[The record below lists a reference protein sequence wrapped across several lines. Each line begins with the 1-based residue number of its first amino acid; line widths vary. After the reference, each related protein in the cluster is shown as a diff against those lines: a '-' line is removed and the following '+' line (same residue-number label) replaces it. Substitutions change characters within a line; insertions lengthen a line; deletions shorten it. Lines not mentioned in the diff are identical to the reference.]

1 MSAYLKG
8 LITSAQVPDFVT
20 YLQEKGFMVRT
31 TSAAWELYQ
40 VSLWGRWKAIV
51 LDGKGVIG
59 IPSEL
64 TADAQKFLKGAA
76 AQDSITDTMR
86 LDFLLSAYRKVVIEL
101 EGWGSMGRHYAVYV
115 EEGFMG
121 DKQYEAV
128 RFTQAEEFSGN
139 SPEGAAIKRQA
150 IDLAINELKPEEDQ
164 V

>member
-1 MSAYLKG
+1 MAYIKG
-8 LITSAQVPDFVT
+8 LIPKDKVVAFAEYLNRGGYATRPAVSIYELHQV
-20 YLQEKGFMVRT
+20 MI
-31 TSAAWELYQ
+31 A
-40 VSLWGRWKAIV
+40 GRWMAITV
-51 LDGKGVIG
+51 DGKGVVG
-59 IPSEL
+59 LPAEL
-64 TADAQKFLKGAA
+64 NEHAKHFMLSVFAHV
-76 AQDSITDTMR
+76 TDTQR

-101 EGWGSMGRHYAVYV
+101 EGCGSMGRHYAVYV